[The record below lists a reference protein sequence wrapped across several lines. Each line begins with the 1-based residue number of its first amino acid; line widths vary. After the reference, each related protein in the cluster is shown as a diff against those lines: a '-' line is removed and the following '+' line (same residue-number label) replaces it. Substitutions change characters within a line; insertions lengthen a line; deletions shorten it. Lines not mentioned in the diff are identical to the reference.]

1 MRMDEKEKMVH
12 DVYQIKKRKW
22 KKINWWL
29 NPKKFYK
36 TLHSD

>member
-1 MRMDEKEKMVH
+1 MDEKEKMVH

-29 NPKKFYK
+29 
-36 TLHSD
+36 